1 MVKYKF
7 ILVII
12 GIISIAYS
20 AQAQNPL
27 SLYYLE
33 NVPQTV
39 TINPAM
45 VPRAK
50 SFFGVPFL
58 SSVYSGVNTDLL
70 GSDMVQ
76 SNNGSML
83 TLTQAGFD
91 YGPLYK
97 RIGDAAN
104 LSVYQTVAPFVF
116 GFSGKRGYFVFTLS
130 EKANA
135 SLAVPKDIFSIL
147 DKGVPDGSEFDFSP
161 FAVNANYYRELSFG
175 YSYKFM
181 SKLRVGIHAKALQ
194 GLGAIKTD
202 IKTFDLNTSKDLWHM
217 KADGT
222 VYMSAPIEVYSD
234 ENGIPDSIGGF
245 KTDTKSLID
254 KGILNFSNP
263 GFGIDIGAVYELN
276 DFWTFSASVNDLG
289 FIHWSSDL
297 NSFSANGEFDFVGL
311 EVDNESLDD
320 ISTAVDDL
328 MDTLK
333 NTINLTHGHEGF
345 TTSLGPEVYLGA
357 KYNVNHYL
365 GFGALSRTVFNKN
378 DFHQEFNA
386 SVNVNLY
393 HVLSTT
399 VNYTVASNG
408 ANTLGFGLALR
419 GGPLQ
424 FYLASDYLP
433 YAYKDYTLEFTS
445 ENADGSTGVE
455 EYTVPGPNKIDNFN
469 LMFGLNI
476 IIGANG
482 WRDEPMINA
491 YSGF

>member
-1 MVKYKF
+1 MVKYKY
-7 ILVII
+7 ILVLI
-12 GIISIAYS
+12 GIINITYS
-20 AQAQNPL
+20 VQAQNPL

-45 VPRAK
+45 VPRAN

-58 SSVYSGVNTDLL
+58 SSVYSGMKTDLL

-76 SNNGSML
+76 EHNGSMV
-83 TLTQAGFD
+83 TLTNAGFD
-91 YGPLYK
+91 YEPLYK
-97 RIGDAAN
+97 RIGKAAN
-104 LSVYQTVAPFVF
+104 LSVYQTMAPLVF
-116 GFSGKRGYFVFTLS
+116 GFSGKHGYFVFTLS
-130 EKANA
+130 EKVNA
-135 SLAVPKDIFSIL
+135 SMAIPSDVFSIL
-147 DKGVPDGSEFDFSP
+147 DKGIPDGSKFDFSP
-161 FAVNANYYRELSFG
+161 FALNASYYRELSFG

-181 SKLRVGIHAKALQ
+181 NKLRLGINAKVLQ
-194 GLGAIKTD
+194 GLAAINTD
-202 IKTFDLNTSKDLWHM
+202 VKTFDLNTSKDLWEM

-222 VYMSAPIEVYSD
+222 VYMSAPIDVYSD
-234 ENGIPDSIGGF
+234 ANGVPDSVGLLD
-245 KTDTKSLID
+245 TDVKSMID
-254 KGILNFSNP
+254 NGILNFSNP

-276 DFWTFSASVNDLG
+276 DEWTFSASINDLG
-289 FIHWSSDL
+289 FIHWGGDL
-297 NSFSANGEFDFVGL
+297 NSFNVNGEYDFVGL
-311 EVDNESLDD
+311 EVNNDNLDN

-333 NTINLTHGHEGF
+333 NIINLTHGHESF
-345 TTSLGPEVYLGA
+345 TTNLQAKVYMGA

-365 GFGALSRTVFNKN
+365 GFGALSRTTFEKN
-378 DFHQEFNA
+378 DFRQEFNA

-399 VNYTVASNG
+399 VNYTYAING

-433 YAYKDYTLEFTS
+433 YAYKNYTLEFTS
-445 ENADGSTGVE
+445 ENADGSTNVDE
-455 EYTVPGPNKIDNFN
+455 HVVPGPNKIDNFN
-469 LMFGLNI
+469 LMVGLNI

-482 WRDEPMINA
+482 WRDEPMIDA

>member
-7 ILVII
+7 ILVLI
-12 GIISIAYS
+12 GIINVTYS
-20 AQAQNPL
+20 VHAQNPL

-45 VPRAK
+45 IPRAT

-76 SNNGSML
+76 EYNGSMV
-83 TLTQAGFD
+83 TLLQAGFD

-97 RIGDAAN
+97 RIGKAAN
-104 LSVYQTVAPFVF
+104 LSLYQTVAPLVF
-116 GFSGKRGYFVFTLS
+116 GFSGKRGYFVFTWS
-130 EKANA
+130 EKATA
-135 SLAVPKDIFSIL
+135 SMAIPKDVFSIL
-147 DKGVPDGSEFDFSP
+147 DQGMPDGAEFDFSP

-181 SKLRVGIHAKALQ
+181 NKLRVGIHAKVLQ
-194 GLGAIKTD
+194 GLAAIKTD
-202 IKTFDLNTSKDLWHM
+202 IKTFDLNTGKDMWQM

-222 VYMSAPIEVYSD
+222 LYMSAPIEIYSD
-234 ENGIPDSIGGF
+234 ESGVPDSIGEF
-245 KTDTKSLID
+245 DTDIKSLID
-254 KGILNFSNP
+254 KGLLNFSNP

-276 DFWTFSASVNDLG
+276 EAWTFSASVNDLG
-289 FIHWSSDL
+289 FIHWGGDL
-297 NSFSANGEFDFVGL
+297 NSFNVNGEYDFVGL
-311 EVDNESLDD
+311 EVNNDNLDD

-333 NTINLTHGHEGF
+333 NAIDLTHGHESF
-345 TTSLGPEVYLGA
+345 NTELGPEVYLGA

-365 GFGALSRTVFNKN
+365 GFGALSRTAFYKN
-378 DFHQEFNA
+378 DFHQEFNT
-386 SVNVNLY
+386 SVNLNLY

-399 VNYTVASNG
+399 LNYTFAING
-408 ANTLGFGLALR
+408 ANTIGFGLALR

-433 YAYKDYTLEFTS
+433 YAYKNYTLEFTS
-445 ENADGSTGVE
+445 ENSNGSTSVN

-469 LMFGLNI
+469 LMFGVNI
-476 IIGANG
+476 ILGANG
-482 WRDEPMINA
+482 WRDEPMIDA